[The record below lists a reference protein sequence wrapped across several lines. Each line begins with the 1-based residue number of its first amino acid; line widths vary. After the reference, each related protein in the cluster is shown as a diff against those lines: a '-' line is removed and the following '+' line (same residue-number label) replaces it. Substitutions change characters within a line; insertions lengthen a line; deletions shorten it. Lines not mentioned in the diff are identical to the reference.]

1 MFMQKS
7 HHCSK
12 KDMLKLLFTDSNNF
26 ILMFCTN
33 GLSKSVN
40 RRVYNCDKR
49 VKRGIVIPL
58 S

>member
-1 MFMQKS
+1 MQKS